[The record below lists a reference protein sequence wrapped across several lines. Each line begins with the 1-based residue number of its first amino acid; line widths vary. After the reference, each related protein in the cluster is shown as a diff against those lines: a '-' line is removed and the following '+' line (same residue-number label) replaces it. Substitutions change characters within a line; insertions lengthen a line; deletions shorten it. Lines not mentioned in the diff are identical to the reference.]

1 MDDRLDECKKS
12 LSCAIGQVNFDNNVP
27 EDTYIPDDIESCER
41 RLIEIIKKYTQDQK
55 FENENSPV
63 PVYFAGWL
71 GAYEAAFEYLVE
83 YGLAR
88 WASDDWEQ
96 MIVLEEDLNANSN

>member
-1 MDDRLDECKKS
+1 MDNRLDECKKS
-12 LSCAIGQVNFDNNVP
+12 LRYAIGQVNFNSYAQ
-27 EDTYIPDDIESCER
+27 EDAQIPDDIESCER
-41 RLIEIIKKYTQDQK
+41 RLIEIVKKYTLDQK
-55 FENENSPV
+55 FENENSPF

-88 WASDDWEQ
+88 WSSDDWEQ
-96 MIVLEEDLNANSN
+96 MIVLEEDLNANSD